1 MKSMKILLMMLFL
14 ADISL
19 VQGQKPIL
27 ISEDSVV
34 FGKTKHPAYVVSIPE
49 VEYERTLKNWT
60 KALQERTKSKVVTE
74 NGEMSIFGA
83 QLKDIENPVNIY
95 SKLLNRDSLMLLE
108 VAVEMKKDEYLDK
121 NSGEIEVNRL
131 KNTLK
136 EFAKNQYVDFVKDE
150 LQAEEKK
157 LSDLNNELN
166 GLKNDK
172 SKMEKSI
179 QTSKNTIREEGDNIT
194 LQNTQITSLTAEI
207 TELNTQLS
215 AMEEGAA
222 KEGRAGYIKD
232 LEKRKK
238 KMLNDIESSENKISR
253 AKTTIEDA
261 ERDIPKNE
269 EEQEVVRQKIIEQEA
284 VVQKFTDKL
293 NTVKAY

>member
-1 MKSMKILLMMLFL
+1 MKILLMMLFL
-14 ADISL
+14 ADIIL

-27 ISEDSVV
+27 LSEDSLV
-34 FGKTKHPAYVVSIPE
+34 FGKTKHPAFLVSIPE
-49 VEYERTLKNWT
+49 VGYEETLKNWT

-83 QLKDIENPVNIY
+83 QLKDVENPVNIY
-95 SKLLNRDSLMLLE
+95 SKLLNRDSLILLE

-121 NSGEIEVNRL
+121 NSGDFEVTLL
-131 KNTLK
+131 KNNLK
-136 EFAKNQYVDFVKDE
+136 EFAKIQYVDFVKDE

-157 LSDLNNELN
+157 LSDLNDELN
-166 GLKNDK
+166 VLKNDK

-179 QTSKNTIREEGDNIT
+179 QSSKTTIREESDNIT
-194 LQNTQITSLTAEI
+194 LQNTQVASLTAEI
-207 TELNTQLS
+207 TELTTQLN

-253 AKTTIEDA
+253 AETTIQEA

-269 EEQEVVRQKIIEQEA
+269 EEQEVVREKIAQQEA